1 MLRAIERALTLHD
14 FENLTFG
21 MITGYIITYNNE
33 KLSDNEQEDGVIQA
47 NQSDYDVF

>member
-1 MLRAIERALTLHD
+1 MLRAIERGLTLHD

-33 KLSDNEQEDGVIQA
+33 KLSDNEQDDSIIKAE
-47 NQSDYDVF
+47 QSDYDRF